1 MTTDEISPSF
11 DFFAAGSLPAPE
23 VSIGQVEGWAA
34 EAFGLT
40 VRVVDLGS
48 QQDANFLLFDAQA
61 TNDAPI
67 AMMKVSNSAFG
78 SDTIDEQD
86 RAAQWIADAAPG
98 LRTATRMGESAVLEA
113 SGQRHV
119 VRLLRFLDGGTLN
132 GSAPL
137 SPAMV
142 AEMGRV
148 SGEVS
153 AALATLP
160 WAPAERVLQWDLRH
174 GARVV
179 ELLADHIDDL
189 DLRERVRSAT
199 RTEARRLEELSAQL
213 PRQVVHGDLAD
224 DNLVRS
230 PDDDRMLDGVIDFGD
245 LMVSWR
251 IAELT
256 TTISSVLHHDGAT
269 CRSVLPAIRSFHRL
283 RPLSLA
289 EVEALWPLV
298 VTRGAVLVAS
308 GHQQVGTDESND
320 YAQEGLVR
328 EQRIFE
334 QATSVDSLV
343 MTEIIARDLGL
354 RAPSAPLPVTASRLL
369 DSDRAVALLDL
380 SVGSRVL
387 DEGAWMTAS
396 GASLA
401 VAGAVEALL
410 AGGAEVVVAPFG
422 AIDATLSRPLS
433 TEPAATWRTGTD
445 VWVSAE
451 TAFIAPWAGEVSVTA
466 QRLVVTGEQ
475 AILRITAHG
484 DAAFAPLGSSTVAAG
499 APLGV
504 LRPGIRYRLTVC
516 TPDVVSDVPEA
527 VTPDLAVGWRAL
539 LHDPGALVGLGSAT
553 PAPVDD
559 GTADL
564 MARRE
569 AVLADVQEHYY
580 AHPPRIER
588 GWRHHLMA
596 DDGRVFLDM
605 VNNVTV
611 LGHSHPRVAQAVAD
625 QWRTFNSNSRFH
637 YDSIVTLAEKLTA
650 VLPDS
655 LDTVFLVNSGSEAVE
670 LALRLARVHTGR
682 DDVIAVQEAYHGWT
696 YLADAVSTSS
706 ADNPGALQSRP
717 PWVHT
722 VEAPN
727 AFRGRYRGAEAR
739 HYAGDA
745 VEVVRDLVASGHPP
759 AAFIC
764 EAVYG
769 SAGGVTLPE
778 GYLEAV
784 YAEVRSAGG
793 LTIAD
798 EVQVGLGRL
807 GRWFWGFEQQGVVPD
822 IVSIAKSLGD
832 GHPLG
837 AVVTTKQIA
846 ASYEAEGYFFS
857 STGGSPVSSVVG
869 ATVLDVIAEED
880 LAGNARR
887 VGRHLKSR
895 LEELAQRHELI
906 GAVHGEGLYLGVE
919 FVLDRHTL
927 EPATLLTAEIC
938 ERLRD
943 LGVIVQPT
951 GNDLNVL
958 KIKPPLSFDEA
969 AADFFVD
976 ALDRVLS

>member
-1 MTTDEISPSF
+1 MTTHESTPGF
-11 DFFAAGSLPAPE
+11 DFFTAGALPAPA
-23 VSIGQVEGWAA
+23 VSTDLAVRWAR
-34 EAFGLT
+34 EAFGLQ
-40 VRVVDLGS
+40 VRAVDLGS

-61 TNDAPI
+61 ASDAPI

-78 SDTIDEQD
+78 SDTIDDQD
-86 RAAQWIADAAPG
+86 RAAQWIAEAAPG
-98 LRTATRMGESAVLEA
+98 LRTATRIGESAVLEA
-113 SGQRHV
+113 SGSQHI
-119 VRLLRFLDGGTLN
+119 VRLLRFLVGGTLN

-137 SPAMV
+137 SPAMI

-160 WAPAERVLQWDLRH
+160 WAPADRVLQWDLRR
-174 GARVV
+174 GSRVV
-179 ELLADHIDDL
+179 ELLADHIDDPE
-189 DLRERVRSAT
+189 LRERVTRAT
-199 RTEARRLEELSAQL
+199 RTEARRLERLAADL
-213 PRQVVHGDLAD
+213 PVQVVHGDLAD

-230 PDDDRMLDGVIDFGD
+230 PDDERVLDGVIDFGD
-245 LMVSWR
+245 LMLSWR

-256 TTISSVLHHDGAT
+256 TTISSVLHHDGAS
-269 CRSVLPAIRSFHRL
+269 CLSVLPAIRAFHHI

-298 VTRGAVLVAS
+298 VIRGAVLVAS
-308 GHQQVGTDESND
+308 GSQQVATDEANG

-328 EQRIFE
+328 EQLIFE
-334 QATSVDSLV
+334 RATSVDSRV
-343 MTEIIARDLGL
+343 MTEIIAQDLGH
-354 RAPSAPLPVTASRLL
+354 RSPSPAPPVTPTRLIEP
-369 DSDRAVALLDL
+369 DRSVAVLDL
-380 SVGSRVL
+380 SVGSRVV
-387 DEGAWMTAS
+387 DEGAWMTAA
-396 GASLA
+396 GAERA
-401 VAGAVEALL
+401 VADAVEALF
-410 AGGAEVVVAPFG
+410 ARGTEVVVASFG
-422 AIDATLSRPLS
+422 AIDATRSRPLS
-433 TEPAATWRTGTD
+433 TEPAATWRTGTH

-451 TAFIAPWAGEVSVTA
+451 TAIVAPWAGDVSVTPG
-466 QRLVVTGEQ
+466 RLVVAGEQ
-475 AILRITAHG
+475 ATLCIAADG
-484 DAAFAPLGSSTVAAG
+484 DTPFSAEASTVAAG

-504 LRPGIRYRLTVC
+504 LRPGIRYRLTVG
-516 TPDVVSDVPEA
+516 TPDMSVDVPDA

-539 LHDPGALVGLGSAT
+539 LHDPGAVFGLGAVA

-559 GTADL
+559 ATAHL
-564 MARRE
+564 MSRRE
-569 AVLADVQEHYY
+569 AVLAEVQEHYY

-588 GWRHHLMA
+588 GWKHHLMG
-596 DDGRVFLDM
+596 DDGRVYLDM

-637 YDSIVTLAEKLTA
+637 YASIVTLAEKLTA
-650 VLPDS
+650 LLPDS

-682 DDVIAVQEAYHGWT
+682 DDVLAVREAYHGWT

-706 ADNPGALQSRP
+706 ADNPGALDSRP
-717 PWVHT
+717 TWVHT

-739 HYAGDA
+739 RYAGDA
-745 VEVVRDLVASGHPP
+745 VQVVRDLVASGRAP

-769 SAGGVTLPE
+769 SAGGVTLPA

-793 LTIAD
+793 VTIAD

-807 GRWFWGFEQQGVVPD
+807 GSWFWGFEQQGVVPD

-869 ATVLDVIAEED
+869 STVLDVIADED

-887 VGRHLKSR
+887 VGLHLKSR
-895 LEELAQRHELI
+895 LEELAQRHEII

-919 FVLDRHTL
+919 FVHDRVTL
-927 EPATLLTAEIC
+927 EPATAFTSEVC
-938 ERLRD
+938 ERLLG

-951 GNDLNVL
+951 GNFLNVL

-976 ALDRVLS
+976 ALDRVLA